1 MFWGYLFVS
10 QWHRD
15 GTKSLHELTKAVS
28 GEKRRQPRNEPQE
41 KAAEKGLPGEVGARA
56 RYVFSWEASEEKF
69 QERVISCVKCFS

>member
-41 KAAEKGLPGEVGARA
+41 KAAEKEGTAWGGRSKGKIC
-56 RYVFSWEASEEKF
+56 VFLGGK
-69 QERVISCVKCFS
+69 